1 LDVNLSSVVNTA
13 TLAMHYMKTQSSGGS
28 IVLMGSSTGL
38 HPVRAIDY
46 CSSP

>member
-1 LDVNLSSVVNTA
+1 VNLSSVVNTA